1 MFILQPMKRVSQAAT
16 GPVPPQARTLNDLAR
31 VAQACRNCELYR
43 RATQT
48 VFGEGDPHAPMMLVG
63 EQPGNDEDL
72 IGLPFVGPAGRLLKE
87 SLLAAGIPRTDV
99 YLTNTVKHFKWVAM
113 GKRRLHQK
121 PSAREVHAC
130 QPWLHAELRVLQPRL
145 VVALGATAAQ
155 ALMGKAFRVTRQ
167 RGEVLVSPWGYP
179 LLATVHPSS
188 ILRIPE
194 EEARHAALRQFIEDL
209 HTAHAWVR
217 HAASTPQ
224 AAQG

>member
-1 MFILQPMKRVSQAAT
+1 
-16 GPVPPQARTLNDLAR
+16 VPPQARSLDDLAR
-31 VAQACRNCELYR
+31 VAQSCRNCELYK

-87 SLLAAGIPRTDV
+87 SLLAAGIARAEV
-99 YLTNTVKHFKWVAM
+99 YLTNAVKHFKWAAM

-121 PSAREVHAC
+121 PTAREVHAC
-130 QPWLHAELRVLQPRL
+130 QPWLHAEIRLLRPR
-145 VVALGATAAQ
+145 VIVALGATAAQ
-155 ALMGKAFRVTRQ
+155 ALMGKDFRVTRQ
-167 RGEVLVSPWGYP
+167 RGEILSSPWGAF
-179 LLATVHPSS
+179 LAAVHPSS

-194 EEARHAALRQFIEDL
+194 EEARHAALRQFIGDL
-209 HTAHAWVR
+209 HTAHTWVR